1 MRSINQL
8 LFTSSYLKDDHHTLK
23 LISDKILD
31 QTEQHRTSE
40 TCEFSNYSTPVGL
53 STESTLNQPLKLI
66 TSSPSKMIIT
76 SNCSSTSCSILSS
89 SSSSSSSLCEPDS
102 EKIRS
107 TTVYKSSPSKSG
119 TILSNQLT
127 PHKMESNLNTLSS
140 PLEVNQQDIS
150 STNYSIQSKSDSSL
164 KHEHSDSV
172 KQHISTVGT
181 NSSLRNTTI
190 CNQCGKQ
197 FANIYRLH
205 RHLLSHTESY
215 ELRKFRCSQCT
226 KAFKF
231 KHHLKEHE
239 RIHSGEKPF
248 MCLQCGKRFSHSGSY
263 SSHMSSKKC
272 NTSNYNTITTIS
284 SSNGTNTTTPH
295 TTHIFHNKSSDGTS
309 RICPRTSMD
318 NESLTSQISSCNPS
332 QFISSWEL
340 EKGKLDVLN
349 RKYEDIPSTTH
360 IIDDTELSSVSSILE
375 SVTQVN
381 NSDYFLN
388 HFKSNKSFP
397 VNSMTHSDSPEITA
411 RVYNST
417 TKTATTDAL
426 NDNLYYIGKEANELL
441 YNQHNINNSSKP
453 TLDLQNLAM
462 LLGVKLE
469 NVEQWFHHL
478 HTTGHQSIE
487 QSQKQPVHAYNAPSA
502 HTQYYSLQNV
512 NMATSSPIMS
522 TANNHELNKSLN
534 ESNLTQY
541 GNKVCSAQS
550 STLNSL
556 SLMKDKSLLSSS
568 SSFSSTS
575 PSFSSLSSSPS
586 KSSLSTYSTS
596 VSLPSVSKTNVT
608 DLSSTVCSPKYSQQ
622 DPSMIFCQLSP
633 DIMKHIISNV
643 NKNDNFSSYSTSLSS
658 LNDRHLNFDTFIS
671 ETSPFSAS
679 TLLSTA
685 MKTAPLMT
693 FVQQENETSIE
704 HKPEE
709 NEGQESALDLSLPR
723 LKRTDISYPHVGSQQ
738 MIHSTSYQP
747 SIYKSSNFLWPMSST
762 MTFMAAAT
770 AAAVSFLSQTSNEIN
785 YSGQYLEGFSG
796 NSINDLSQSSRVASP
811 NYSLWTN
818 KLNKNPLY
826 NINDIN
832 KSNDSERSDYLHTS
846 EFDCPPHLKAAIAM
860 RNIENEFTNIEN
872 LPTQML
878 ELRDNISNI
887 RSDRKM
893 NGYIDDNDYNNHLDG
908 SLRKSKKI
916 DNSISENNNSSI
928 SSCSDSINNNEV
940 FTCDQCRKVFS
951 KHSSLSRHK
960 YEHTVYCFESENLHA
975 KGI

>member
-239 RIHSGEKPF
+239 RI
-248 MCLQCGKRFSHSGSY
+248 R
-263 SSHMSSKKC
+263 
-272 NTSNYNTITTIS
+272 N
-284 SSNGTNTTTPH
+284 
-295 TTHIFHNKSSDGTS
+295 DGTS

-541 GNKVCSAQS
+541 GNKVVQH
-550 STLNSL
+550 
-556 SLMKDKSLLSSS
+556 K
-568 SSFSSTS
+568 
-575 PSFSSLSSSPS
+575 
-586 KSSLSTYSTS
+586 
-596 VSLPSVSKTNVT
+596 
-608 DLSSTVCSPKYSQQ
+608 

-960 YEHTVYCFESENLHA
+960 YEHTGLRPFTCRICSKAFKHKHHLTEHKRLHTGEKPFECQKCGKRFSHSGSYSQHINHRYKYCQS
-975 KGI
+975 